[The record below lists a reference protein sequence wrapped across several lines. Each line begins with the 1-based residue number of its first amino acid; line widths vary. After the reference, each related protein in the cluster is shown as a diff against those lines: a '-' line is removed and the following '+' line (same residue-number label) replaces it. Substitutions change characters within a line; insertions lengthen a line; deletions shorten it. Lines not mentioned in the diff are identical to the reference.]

1 MHPKVAQIHRSAVKK
16 DVPEFRAGD
25 TVSVDFKVIE
35 GNKERVQTFTGGIS
49 GRSLVRPLLA
59 LVLHSARAR
68 DQPGGNQTMK
78 KNIAPSGPTSV
89 SDAKRQHSVKQG
101 DAPNHRAWPEKIKAN
116 GDAVMP

>member
-1 MHPKVAQIHRSAVKK
+1 
-16 DVPEFRAGD
+16 
-25 TVSVDFKVIE
+25 
-35 GNKERVQTFTGGIS
+35 
-49 GRSLVRPLLA
+49 
-59 LVLHSARAR
+59 
-68 DQPGGNQTMK
+68 MK